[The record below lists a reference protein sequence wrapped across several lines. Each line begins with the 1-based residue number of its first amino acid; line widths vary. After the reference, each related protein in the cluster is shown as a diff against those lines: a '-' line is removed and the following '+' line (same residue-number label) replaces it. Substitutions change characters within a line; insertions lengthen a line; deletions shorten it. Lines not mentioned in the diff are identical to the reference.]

1 MDVSVRDKGIF
12 RFGAF
17 RMDAVRHCLARDG
30 APLKL
35 PPKLFDTLL
44 YLVEHAGR
52 VVEKDELLTAV
63 WDGRFVDEAN
73 LTQTVFLLRR
83 ALQADETTADFIV
96 TVPGHGYRFVAP
108 VRRETD
114 LGATAVPSAVAQMS
128 APQGGPA
135 ARFEPRAA
143 EQTATKPSHAWSW
156 PGLASFVAAALV
168 VAGLISLLLVQRW
181 APEYA
186 RPTLHA
192 AFNPPPRSVAVLA
205 FTNMSGDPGQDY
217 LADGFSEELINALSR
232 VDALHVAAR
241 TSTFF
246 FKSHPA
252 TIADIARQLN
262 VGAVL
267 EGSLRREGR
276 RLRITVQLINA
287 ATGYHFWS
295 HNYDRDFGDI
305 LKLQT
310 EIAEK
315 VTQSLQVTLNAGDAE
330 RLTMGGTANSAAFD
344 AFLRGMQSMHGRG
357 EASYQSALAAF
368 DEAVRLDPRYAA
380 AQTKRA
386 YVLMFIANFDT
397 TSDLARVRAT
407 LAQAMDAA
415 NRTVAL
421 APDWGQAHAA
431 RGAILL
437 QLLDFGGAEREL
449 SRARALAPADVA
461 VDRPYAFLE
470 AYLGHRAAAE
480 AAAARVVARY
490 PLEADSYADQA
501 EILYL
506 NRRYVDSLAAL
517 RHARALAAIE
527 PPRDQLIS
535 ALVYL
540 AQGKPRIA
548 RQKCAADQNSGQTL
562 CLAIAAHQLG
572 QLTEAKAHMATL
584 RASMGN
590 TGAYDYAETYAQWGD
605 ESNALVWLKTAAK
618 LRDTGLAQLKT
629 DPLLDPIRGTPEF
642 ADVERGL
649 DFPP

>member
-1 MDVSVRDKGIF
+1 VDILVRDKGIF
-12 RFGAF
+12 GFGAF
-17 RMDAVRHCLARDG
+17 RMDAVRRCLARDG

-63 WDGRFVDEAN
+63 WDGRFVEEAS

-83 ALQADETTADFIV
+83 ILQSDETTADFIV

-108 VRRETD
+108 VRRETES
-114 LGATAVPSAVAQMS
+114 GAPAGASTALREAA
-128 APQGGPA
+128 PA
-135 ARFEPRAA
+135 ARFEPPATEQGASEPSRA
-143 EQTATKPSHAWSW
+143 WW
-156 PGLASFVAAALV
+156 RPGNAAFIAAALL
-168 VAGLISLLLVQRW
+168 VAGVISLALVQRW
-181 APEYA
+181 ASERAPQGV
-186 RPTLHA
+186 HA

-205 FTNMSGDPGQDY
+205 FTNMSGDRSQDY
-217 LADGFSEELINALSR
+217 LADGFSEELINVLSR

-241 TSTFF
+241 TSAFF

-267 EGSLRREGR
+267 EGSVRREGQ

-295 HNYDRDFGDI
+295 HNYDRDFGDV

-315 VTQSLQVTLNAGDAE
+315 VTQSLQVTLNAGDAA
-330 RLTMGGTANSAAFD
+330 RLTMGGTGNSAAFD
-344 AFLRGMQSMHGRG
+344 AFLQGMRSMHGRD
-357 EASYQSALAAF
+357 EASYRSALAAF
-368 DEAVRLDPRYAA
+368 NEAVRLDPHYAA

-397 TSDLARVRAT
+397 TNDLARVRAT
-407 LAQAMDAA
+407 MAQAMGAA
-415 NRTVAL
+415 DRAVAL
-421 APDWGQAHAA
+421 APDWAQAHAA

-449 SRARALAPADVA
+449 SRARAEAPGDVA
-461 VDRPYAFLE
+461 VDRPYAYLE

-501 EILYL
+501 EILYQ
-506 NRRYVDSLAAL
+506 NRRYDDSLAAL
-517 RHARALAAIE
+517 RHAHALAEAE
-527 PPRDQLIS
+527 PPRDQLTS

-540 AQGKPRIA
+540 AQGKPEMA
-548 RQKCAADQNSGQTL
+548 RQKCALDQNAGQTL
-562 CLAIAAHQLG
+562 CLAIATHQLG
-572 QLTEAKAHMATL
+572 RLAEAKAHLAKF
-584 RASMGN
+584 RAAMGD
-590 TGAYDYAETYAQWGD
+590 TGAYDYAEIYAQWGD
-605 ESNALVWLKTAAK
+605 GTNALVWLKAAYK
-618 LRDTGLAQLKT
+618 LRDTGLVMLRT
-629 DPLLDPIRGTPEF
+629 DPLLDPIRATPEF
-642 ADVERGL
+642 ADIERRL
-649 DFPP
+649 NFPP

>member
-1 MDVSVRDKGIF
+1 MDASVRDKGVF

-17 RMDAVRHCLARDG
+17 RLDGTRRSLARDG

-44 YLVEHAGR
+44 YLVENAGR
-52 VVEKDELLTAV
+52 VVEKDELITAV
-63 WDGRFVDEAN
+63 WDGRFVEEAN

-83 ALQADETTADFIV
+83 VLQADATTTDFIV
-96 TVPGHGYRFVAP
+96 TAPGHGYRFVAP

-128 APQGGPA
+128 TPQSSPA
-135 ARFEPRAA
+135 ARFKRPATEQAA
-143 EQTATKPSHAWSW
+143 AKPSRARSW
-156 PGLASFVAAALV
+156 LGRAGFVVAALV

-181 APEYA
+181 ESERAP
-186 RPTLHA
+186 PVVHA

-205 FTNMSGDPGQDY
+205 LTNMSGDPGQDY
-217 LADGFSEELINALSR
+217 LADGLSEELTNALSR

-241 TSTFF
+241 TSAFF

-252 TIADIARQLN
+252 TIADIARRLN

-267 EGSLRREGR
+267 EGSVRREGG

-305 LKLQT
+305 LNLQT
-310 EIAEK
+310 EIAEE
-315 VTQSLQVTLNAGDAE
+315 VTRSLQVTLRAGDAE
-330 RLTMGGTANSAAFD
+330 RLTIGGTRSGAAFD
-344 AFLRGMQSMHGRG
+344 AFLQGMRSMHGRG
-357 EASYQSALAAF
+357 EASYRSALAAF
-368 DEAVRLDPRYAA
+368 DEAVRLDPHYAA
-380 AQTKRA
+380 AETKRA
-386 YVLMFIANFDT
+386 YVQMFIANFDT
-397 TSDLARVRAT
+397 TSDLARVHAT
-407 LAQAMDAA
+407 MARAMDAA
-415 NRTVAL
+415 DRAVAL
-421 APDWGQAHAA
+421 APNWAEARAA

-449 SRARALAPADVA
+449 SRARAQAPGDVA

-470 AYLGHRAAAE
+470 AYLGHRGAAE

-490 PLEADSYADQA
+490 PLEADGYADQA

-506 NRRYVDSLAAL
+506 DRRYEDSLAAL
-517 RHARALAAIE
+517 RHARALAASE
-527 PPRDQLIS
+527 SPRDQLTF
-535 ALVYL
+535 ALVSL
-540 AQGKPRIA
+540 AQGKPEIA
-548 RQKCAADQNSGQTL
+548 RQTCALGQNARQTL
-562 CLAIAAHQLG
+562 CLAIATHQLG
-572 QLTEAKAHMATL
+572 QLTEAKAHLARL

-605 ESNALVWLKTAAK
+605 KNNALTWLKTATR

-642 ADVERGL
+642 ADIERRL
-649 DFPP
+649 NFPP